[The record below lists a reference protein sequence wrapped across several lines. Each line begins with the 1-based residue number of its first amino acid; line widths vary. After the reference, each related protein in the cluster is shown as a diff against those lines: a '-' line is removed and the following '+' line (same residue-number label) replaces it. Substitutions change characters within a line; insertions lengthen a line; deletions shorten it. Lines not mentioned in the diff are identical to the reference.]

1 MRWLALLIILNI
13 WGIDVNKIAR
23 INKLKKEAEMAYQNG
38 EYDKVIAAL
47 SMLTDSLGVTEDPV
61 YLNLANAY
69 FHKNDTLNAAKNYSK
84 ALESKDNRIKSIA
97 YQQLGVILQQQNK
110 MKEALTNFKAAL
122 LADPTNEDARYNYEL
137 LKKLMKEQQNQQQ
150 QNKKDNKEDKKKD
163 QKQDQQKNQQNKD
176 QQQNKKDQQQ
186 DQQQKQDQQKEQQQN
201 QQQEQKDKQNQQK
214 QDQQQQSE
222 ENKQGDK
229 KDEQQQAKAEDTEE
243 KGKEID
249 KPPVSRAEKLKE
261 LNLTEEKARM
271 ILEAMKN
278 QEIQYIQQNQRK
290 PKKRPDSNKPDW

>member
-13 WGIDVNKIAR
+13 GGIDINKIAR
-23 INKLKKEAEMAYQNG
+23 INKLKKEAETAYRNG
-38 EYDKVIAAL
+38 EYDKAIAAFSTL
-47 SMLTDSLGVTEDPV
+47 IDSLGVAEDPLF
-61 YLNLANAY
+61 LNLANAF

-84 ALESKDNRIKSIA
+84 ALESKDSHIRSLA
-97 YQQLGVILQQQNK
+97 HQQLGIIQQQQNK

-150 QNKKDNKEDKKKD
+150 QNKEDKKD
-163 QKQDQQKNQQNKD
+163 QKQDNKKDQQNKD
-176 QQQNKKDQQQ
+176 QQQNKKDQQK
-186 DQQQKQDQQKEQQQN
+186 DQQQKQDQQQKDQQQQN
-201 QQQEQKDKQNQQK
+201 QQQKQDKQNQQK
-214 QDQQQQSE
+214 QDQQQKS

-229 KDEQQQAKAEDTEE
+229 KDQQQQAKPENTEE
-243 KGKEID
+243 KGKEMN
-249 KPPVSRAEKLKE
+249 KPPMSRAEKLKE

-290 PKKRPDSNKPDW
+290 PKKRPDNNKPDW